1 MLAHRNWRTDWT
13 AERTCLYWYLTFED
27 QPALLS
33 LFADVEDD
41 LRRVASIDVVPPSW
55 LHLTLL
61 EVGFADEVTPSE
73 MDDLVTAARSVTG
86 LLPLALELGP
96 ITTMTDAVVLQ
107 VVSEQLGALQGLL
120 AEGLRGSRAVEPD
133 PDGFWPHVSLAYT
146 NSDCLREDVM
156 GPLSDVADRRTS
168 LTVPRLTLAAV
179 TREQDHYRWQE
190 VTALTLPDDSELG
203 IAT

>member
-1 MLAHRNWRTDWT
+1 
-13 AERTCLYWYLTFED
+13 
-27 QPALLS
+27 
-33 LFADVEDD
+33 
-41 LRRVASIDVVPPSW
+41 
-55 LHLTLL
+55 
-61 EVGFADEVTPSE
+61 
-73 MDDLVTAARSVTG
+73 
-86 LLPLALELGP
+86 
-96 ITTMTDAVVLQ
+96 MTDAVVLQ